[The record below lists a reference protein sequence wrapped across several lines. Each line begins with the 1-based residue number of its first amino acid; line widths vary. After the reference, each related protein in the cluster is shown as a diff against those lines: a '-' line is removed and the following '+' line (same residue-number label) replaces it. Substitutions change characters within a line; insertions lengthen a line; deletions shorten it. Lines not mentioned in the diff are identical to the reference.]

1 MLALRPRQPQVV
13 ASEHSARWALLAVLL
28 PTVLAVVVFVPHL
41 GGDFVADTYQFLAL
55 LDVLGQQGH
64 TVREAFASDAY
75 QTTLLPLY
83 RPLSLLSLAVDYHAF
98 GLDPFAFRLVNLA
111 VHVIA
116 ALVIGRVASLVTG
129 MRLVGVGTACL
140 FAISPMSAEAVY
152 WASTRGTLLAAAF
165 GSTALLALVVREQRR
180 QAGVRWTWA
189 LLPLALVCL
198 ACALLAQETAVA
210 FVPVLA
216 VATYALQRE
225 RGVVGVG
232 VALRRTAWT
241 WILLAG
247 YLLWRRRLLGKWVGG
262 YGGGS
267 VAAGIDI
274 LDLDFWQQR
283 LRHLLTAI
291 SPVHLGVF
299 PTAAKVTFGA
309 LTLVALAMAAVHAM
323 RTPRLRPWVA
333 IAMTWVACFCLPS
346 SFLVVDAAQL
356 SNGRLLY
363 VQSAGLLSLVAVGAA
378 AIDWRPR
385 LAGLALGVA
394 VACCAAVLWG
404 NLRPWQAAGELAGS
418 LRQQIVA
425 ADPGTE
431 LLLADLPFDRNGAC
445 VATGAIALPPF
456 VPRGCAPRTAFLDSE
471 QDLLLHWLAQ
481 RSDTGF
487 AVWRFD
493 PALLRLTPQVLT
505 LPRPQDLTVGGR
517 VLAARSR
524 WLDASTLCVDAL
536 VTPEVAAAVGVRAL
550 DAQGT
555 VLASGELQVGGP
567 SPAGDVRRATL
578 ALPPG
583 DAGALRVEL
592 ADGPRWLGVDVGASL
607 ASGDAK

>member
-1 MLALRPRQPQVV
+1 M

-98 GLDPFAFRLVNLA
+98 GLDPFAFRLVNVA

-129 MRLVGVGTACL
+129 VRAVGLGTACL

-180 QAGVRWTWA
+180 RAGVRWTWA
-189 LLPLALVCL
+189 LQPLALVCL

-216 VATYALQRE
+216 VATYAVQRE

-241 WILLAG
+241 WILLAA

-262 YGGGS
+262 YGGGA
-267 VAAGIDI
+267 VAAQIDI

-283 LRHLLTAI
+283 LQHLLTAI

-299 PTAAKVTFGA
+299 PMAAKVGFGA

-333 IAMTWVACFCLPS
+333 IAVTWVTCFCLPS
-346 SFLVVDAAQL
+346 AFLVVDAAQL
-356 SNGRLLY
+356 TNGRLLY
-363 VQSAGLLSLVAVGAA
+363 VQSAGLLSLVAVGAVGAA
-378 AIDWRPR
+378 AIGWRPR
-385 LAGLALGVA
+385 LASIALGVA
-394 VACCAAVLWG
+394 VACCAATLWG
-404 NLRPWQAAGELAGS
+404 NLRPWRAAGELAGS

-431 LLLADLPFDRNGAC
+431 LLLADLPFDRNGAS

-456 VPRGCAPRTAFLDSE
+456 VPSGCAPRTAFLDSE

-481 RSDTGF
+481 RGDTGF
-487 AVWRFD
+487 TVWRFD
-493 PALLRLTPQVLT
+493 PARARLTPQTLT

-524 WLDASTLCVDAL
+524 WLDASTLGVDAL
-536 VTPEVAAAVGVRAL
+536 VTPEVAAAVGVRVL

-555 VLASGELQVGGP
+555 VLASGELQAGGP
-567 SPAGDVRRATL
+567 SPAGDVRRARL

-583 DAGALRVEL
+583 EAGDLRVEL
-592 ADGPRWLGVDVGASL
+592 ADGPRWLSVDVAARQQGGGA
-607 ASGDAK
+607 K